1 MIKKIITRFAPS
13 PTGLL
18 HVGNIRTALFNYLF
32 SLKDAGEFILRI
44 DDTDTERSKIEYA
57 DQILRDLD
65 WLGIKLD
72 KIYKQSER
80 IEIYNKHFQELID
93 NNLIYKCFESPEELD
108 TKRKRLVARRMP
120 PIYDRSSLYLS
131 ESEIK
136 KYLDEGR
143 KPYWRFK
150 LSGKR
155 INFEDLIRGNVSVD
169 TSAQSDPVIV
179 REDGGFLYNLP
190 SVIDDIEM
198 GITNIIR
205 GEDHVTNSAI
215 QVEMFRSLGKE
226 APIFGHHP
234 LLVDENGDPFSKRN
248 SAVSIKGLMEDN
260 YEPMAINSLNASI
273 GTSIEINT
281 FKSLN
286 DIADRINLNQVAR
299 APARFSMNQLSKLN
313 SDILSQLDNKIVS
326 ERLSIKNVNFDEKI
340 WNVIKSNIKN
350 LSEYEKW
357 DKIIKGSIKTD
368 NLDSDFMKLAES
380 LLPHEPWDED
390 TWGKW
395 ISSIKE
401 VSDKKGKDLFLP
413 LRMAITGQS
422 YGPEL
427 KNIILL
433 MGYDKIKYRLSG
445 N

>member
-32 SLKDAGEFILRI
+32 SLKGAGEFILRI

-313 SDILSQLDNKIVS
+313 SDILSQLDNKIIS
-326 ERLSIKNVNFDEKI
+326 ERLSIKNINFDEKI
-340 WNVIKSNIKN
+340 WNVIKSNIEN

-368 NLDSDFMKLAES
+368 NLDSDYMKLAES
-380 LLPHEPWDED
+380 LLPPEPWDED

-401 VSDKKGKDLFLP
+401 ISDKKGKDLFLP

>member
-32 SLKDAGEFILRI
+32 SLKGAGEFILRI

-80 IEIYNKHFQELID
+80 IEIYNKYFQELID

-340 WNVIKSNIKN
+340 WNVIKSNIEN

-368 NLDSDFMKLAES
+368 NLDSDYMILAES
-380 LLPHEPWDED
+380 LLPPEPWDED

-413 LRMAITGQS
+413 LRMAITGQN

>member
-1 MIKKIITRFAPS
+1 LIKKIITRFAPS

-32 SLKDAGEFILRI
+32 SLKGAGEFILRI
-44 DDTDTERSKIEYA
+44 DDTDTERSKMEYA

-80 IEIYNKHFQELID
+80 IEIYNKYFQELID

-313 SDILSQLDNKIVS
+313 SDILSQLDNKIIS

-413 LRMAITGQS
+413 LRMAITGQN

>member
-299 APARFSMNQLSKLN
+299 APARFSINQLSKLN
-313 SDILSQLDNKIVS
+313 SDILSQLDNKIIS
-326 ERLSIKNVNFDEKI
+326 KRLSIKNINFDEKI
-340 WNVIKSNIKN
+340 WNVIKSNIDN

-368 NLDSDFMKLAES
+368 NLDSDYMKLAES
-380 LLPHEPWDED
+380 LLPPEPWDED

-401 VSDKKGKDLFLP
+401 ISDKKGKDLFLP

>member
-226 APIFGHHP
+226 APVFGHHP

-313 SDILSQLDNKIVS
+313 SDILSQLDNKIIS
-326 ERLSIKNVNFDEKI
+326 ERLSIKNINFDEKI
-340 WNVIKSNIKN
+340 WNVIKSNIEN

-413 LRMAITGQS
+413 LRMAITGQN

>member
-80 IEIYNKHFQELID
+80 IEIYNKYFQELID
-93 NNLIYKCFESPEELD
+93 NKLIYKCFESPEELD

-226 APIFGHHP
+226 APVFGHHP

-273 GTSIEINT
+273 GTSIEIDT

-299 APARFSMNQLSKLN
+299 APARFSINQLSKLN
-313 SDILSQLDNKIVS
+313 SDILSQLDNKIIS
-326 ERLSIKNVNFDEKI
+326 KRLSIKNINFDEKI
-340 WNVIKSNIKN
+340 WNVIKSNIDN

-368 NLDSDFMKLAES
+368 NLDSDYMKLAES
-380 LLPHEPWDED
+380 LLPPEPWDED

>member
-80 IEIYNKHFQELID
+80 IEIYNKYFQELID

-226 APIFGHHP
+226 APVFGHHP

-299 APARFSMNQLSKLN
+299 APARFSINQLSKLN
-313 SDILSQLDNKIVS
+313 SDILSQLDNKIIS
-326 ERLSIKNVNFDEKI
+326 KRLSIKNINFDEKI
-340 WNVIKSNIKN
+340 WNVIKSNIDN

-368 NLDSDFMKLAES
+368 NLDSDYMKLAES
-380 LLPHEPWDED
+380 LLPPEPWDED

-395 ISSIKE
+395 ISRIKE
-401 VSDKKGKDLFLP
+401 ISDKKGKDLFLP

>member
-80 IEIYNKHFQELID
+80 IEIYNKYFQELID

-226 APIFGHHP
+226 APVFGHHP

-299 APARFSMNQLSKLN
+299 APARFSINQLSKLN
-313 SDILSQLDNKIVS
+313 SDILSQLDNKIIS
-326 ERLSIKNVNFDEKI
+326 KRLSIKNINFDEKI
-340 WNVIKSNIKN
+340 WNVIKSNIEN

-368 NLDSDFMKLAES
+368 NLDSDYMKLAES
-380 LLPHEPWDED
+380 LLPPEPWDED

-401 VSDKKGKDLFLP
+401 ISDKKGKDLFLP

>member
-226 APIFGHHP
+226 APVFGHHP

-299 APARFSMNQLSKLN
+299 APARFSINQLSKLN
-313 SDILSQLDNKIVS
+313 SDILSQLDNKIIS
-326 ERLSIKNVNFDEKI
+326 KRLSIKNINFDEKI
-340 WNVIKSNIKN
+340 WNVIKSNIDN

-368 NLDSDFMKLAES
+368 NLDSDYMKLAES
-380 LLPHEPWDED
+380 LLPPEPWDED

>member
-32 SLKDAGEFILRI
+32 SLKGAGEFILRI

-80 IEIYNKHFQELID
+80 IEIYNKYFQELID
-93 NNLIYKCFESPEELD
+93 NKLIYKCFESPEELD

-413 LRMAITGQS
+413 LRMAITGQN

>member
-313 SDILSQLDNKIVS
+313 SDILSQLDNKIIS
-326 ERLSIKNVNFDEKI
+326 ERLSIKNINFDEKI
-340 WNVIKSNIKN
+340 WNVIKSNIEN

-368 NLDSDFMKLAES
+368 NLDSDYMKLAES
-380 LLPHEPWDED
+380 LLPPEPWDED

-401 VSDKKGKDLFLP
+401 ISDKKGKDLFLP

>member
-32 SLKDAGEFILRI
+32 SLKGAGEFILRI

-80 IEIYNKHFQELID
+80 IEIYNKYFQELID
-93 NNLIYKCFESPEELD
+93 NKLIYKCFESPEELD

-380 LLPHEPWDED
+380 LLPPEPWDED

-401 VSDKKGKDLFLP
+401 ISDKKGKDLFLP

>member
-80 IEIYNKHFQELID
+80 IEIYNKYFQELID

-313 SDILSQLDNKIVS
+313 SDILSQLDNKIIS
-326 ERLSIKNVNFDEKI
+326 ERLSIKNINFDEKI
-340 WNVIKSNIKN
+340 WNVIKSNIEN

-368 NLDSDFMKLAES
+368 NLDSDYMKLAES
-380 LLPHEPWDED
+380 LLPPEPWDED

-401 VSDKKGKDLFLP
+401 ISDKKGKDLFLP

>member
-80 IEIYNKHFQELID
+80 IEIYNKYFQELID

-313 SDILSQLDNKIVS
+313 SDILSQLDNKIIS
-326 ERLSIKNVNFDEKI
+326 ERLSIKNINFDEKI
-340 WNVIKSNIKN
+340 WNVIKSNIDN

-368 NLDSDFMKLAES
+368 NLDSDYMKLAES
-380 LLPHEPWDED
+380 LLPPEPWDED

-401 VSDKKGKDLFLP
+401 ISDKKGKDLFLP

>member
-313 SDILSQLDNKIVS
+313 SDILSQLDNKTVS

-368 NLDSDFMKLAES
+368 NLDSDYMKLAES
-380 LLPHEPWDED
+380 LLPPEPWDED

-401 VSDKKGKDLFLP
+401 ISDKKGKDLFLP

>member
-226 APIFGHHP
+226 APVFGHHP

-260 YEPMAINSLNASI
+260 YEPMAINSLNVSI

-313 SDILSQLDNKIVS
+313 SDILSQLDNKIIS
-326 ERLSIKNVNFDEKI
+326 KRLSIKNINFDEKI
-340 WNVIKSNIKN
+340 WNVIKSNIDN

-368 NLDSDFMKLAES
+368 NLDSDYMKLAES
-380 LLPHEPWDED
+380 LLPPEPWDED
-390 TWGKW
+390 TWRKW
-395 ISSIKE
+395 ISNIKE
-401 VSDKKGKDLFLP
+401 ISDKKGKDLFLP

>member
-299 APARFSMNQLSKLN
+299 APARFSINQLSKLN
-313 SDILSQLDNKIVS
+313 SDILSQLDNKIIS
-326 ERLSIKNVNFDEKI
+326 ERLSIKNINFDEKI

-368 NLDSDFMKLAES
+368 NLDSDYMKLAES
-380 LLPHEPWDED
+380 LLPPEPWDED

>member
-80 IEIYNKHFQELID
+80 IEIYNKYFQELID

-226 APIFGHHP
+226 APVFGHHP

-299 APARFSMNQLSKLN
+299 APARFSINQLSKLN
-313 SDILSQLDNKIVS
+313 SDILSQLDNKIIS
-326 ERLSIKNVNFDEKI
+326 KRLSIKNINFDEKI
-340 WNVIKSNIKN
+340 WNVIKSNIDN

-368 NLDSDFMKLAES
+368 NLDSDYMKLAES
-380 LLPHEPWDED
+380 LLPPEPWDED

-401 VSDKKGKDLFLP
+401 ISDKKGKDLFLP

>member
-80 IEIYNKHFQELID
+80 IEIYNKYFQELID

-313 SDILSQLDNKIVS
+313 SDILSQLDNKIIS
-326 ERLSIKNVNFDEKI
+326 ERLSIKNINFDEKI
-340 WNVIKSNIKN
+340 WNVIKSNIEN

>member
-248 SAVSIKGLMEDN
+248 SAVSIKGLMQDN
-260 YEPMAINSLNASI
+260 YEI
-273 GTSIEINT
+273 
-281 FKSLN
+281 
-286 DIADRINLNQVAR
+286 
-299 APARFSMNQLSKLN
+299 
-313 SDILSQLDNKIVS
+313 
-326 ERLSIKNVNFDEKI
+326 
-340 WNVIKSNIKN
+340 
-350 LSEYEKW
+350 
-357 DKIIKGSIKTD
+357 
-368 NLDSDFMKLAES
+368 
-380 LLPHEPWDED
+380 
-390 TWGKW
+390 
-395 ISSIKE
+395 
-401 VSDKKGKDLFLP
+401 
-413 LRMAITGQS
+413 
-422 YGPEL
+422 
-427 KNIILL
+427 
-433 MGYDKIKYRLSG
+433 
-445 N
+445 

>member
-18 HVGNIRTALFNYLF
+18 HVVHIRTALFNYLF

-80 IEIYNKHFQELID
+80 IEIYNKYFQELID
-93 NNLIYKCFESPEELD
+93 NKLIYKCFESPEELD

-313 SDILSQLDNKIVS
+313 SDILSQLDNKIIS
-326 ERLSIKNVNFDEKI
+326 ERLSIKNINFDEKI
-340 WNVIKSNIKN
+340 WNVIKSNIEN

-368 NLDSDFMKLAES
+368 NLDSDYMKLAES
-380 LLPHEPWDED
+380 LLPPEPWDED
-390 TWGKW
+390 TWEKW
-395 ISSIKE
+395 ISRIKE
-401 VSDKKGKDLFLP
+401 ISDKKGKDLFLP

>member
-80 IEIYNKHFQELID
+80 IEIYNKYFQELID

-226 APIFGHHP
+226 APVFGHHP

-313 SDILSQLDNKIVS
+313 SDILSQLDNKIIS
-326 ERLSIKNVNFDEKI
+326 ERLSIKNINFDEKI
-340 WNVIKSNIKN
+340 WNVIKSNIEN

-368 NLDSDFMKLAES
+368 NLDSDYMKLAES
-380 LLPHEPWDED
+380 LLPPEPWDED

-401 VSDKKGKDLFLP
+401 ISDKKGKDLFLP

>member
-380 LLPHEPWDED
+380 LLPPEPWDED

>member
-313 SDILSQLDNKIVS
+313 SDILSQLDNKIIS
-326 ERLSIKNVNFDEKI
+326 KRLSIKNINFDEKI
-340 WNVIKSNIKN
+340 WNVIKSNIDN

-368 NLDSDFMKLAES
+368 NLDSDYMKLAES
-380 LLPHEPWDED
+380 LLPPEPWDED

-401 VSDKKGKDLFLP
+401 ISDKKGKDLFLP

>member
-313 SDILSQLDNKIVS
+313 SDILSQLDNKIIS
-326 ERLSIKNVNFDEKI
+326 KRLSIKNINFDEKI
-340 WNVIKSNIKN
+340 WNVIKSNIEN

-368 NLDSDFMKLAES
+368 NLDSDYMKLAES
-380 LLPHEPWDED
+380 LLPPEPWDED

-401 VSDKKGKDLFLP
+401 ISDKKGKDLFLP

>member
-226 APIFGHHP
+226 APVFGHHP

-313 SDILSQLDNKIVS
+313 SDILSQLDNKIIS
-326 ERLSIKNVNFDEKI
+326 ERLSIKNINFDEKI
-340 WNVIKSNIKN
+340 WNVIKSNIEN

-368 NLDSDFMKLAES
+368 NLDSDYMKLAES
-380 LLPHEPWDED
+380 LLPPEPWDED

-401 VSDKKGKDLFLP
+401 ISDKKGKDLFLP

>member
-260 YEPMAINSLNASI
+260 YEPMAINSLIASI

-313 SDILSQLDNKIVS
+313 SDILSQLDNKIIS
-326 ERLSIKNVNFDEKI
+326 KRLSIKNINFDEKI
-340 WNVIKSNIKN
+340 WNVIKSNIDN

-368 NLDSDFMKLAES
+368 NLDSDYMKLAES
-380 LLPHEPWDED
+380 LLPPEPWDED

-401 VSDKKGKDLFLP
+401 ISDKKGKDLFLP

>member
-313 SDILSQLDNKIVS
+313 SDILSQLDNKIIS
-326 ERLSIKNVNFDEKI
+326 ERLSIKNINFDEKI
-340 WNVIKSNIKN
+340 WNVIKSNIEN

>member
-80 IEIYNKHFQELID
+80 IEIYNKYFQELID

-299 APARFSMNQLSKLN
+299 APARFSINQLSKLN
-313 SDILSQLDNKIVS
+313 SDILSQLDNKIIS
-326 ERLSIKNVNFDEKI
+326 KRLSIKNINFDEKI
-340 WNVIKSNIKN
+340 WNVIKSNIDN

-368 NLDSDFMKLAES
+368 NLDSDYMKLAES
-380 LLPHEPWDED
+380 LLPPEPWDED

>member
-1 MIKKIITRFAPS
+1 M
-13 PTGLL
+13 

-80 IEIYNKHFQELID
+80 IEIYNKYFQELID

-313 SDILSQLDNKIVS
+313 SDILSQLDNKIIS
-326 ERLSIKNVNFDEKI
+326 KRLSIKNINFDEKI
-340 WNVIKSNIKN
+340 WNVIKSNIEN

-368 NLDSDFMKLAES
+368 NLDSDYMKLAES
-380 LLPHEPWDED
+380 LLPPEPWDED

-401 VSDKKGKDLFLP
+401 ISDKKGKDLFLP

>member
-80 IEIYNKHFQELID
+80 IEIYNKYFQELID
-93 NNLIYKCFESPEELD
+93 NNFIYKCFESPEELD

>member
-226 APIFGHHP
+226 APVFGHHP

-313 SDILSQLDNKIVS
+313 SDILSQLDNKIIS
-326 ERLSIKNVNFDEKI
+326 ERLSIKNINFDEKI
-340 WNVIKSNIKN
+340 WNVIKSNIDN

-368 NLDSDFMKLAES
+368 NLDSDYMKLAES
-380 LLPHEPWDED
+380 LLPPEPWDED

-401 VSDKKGKDLFLP
+401 ISDKKGKDLFLP

>member
-1 MIKKIITRFAPS
+1 
-13 PTGLL
+13 
-18 HVGNIRTALFNYLF
+18 
-32 SLKDAGEFILRI
+32 
-44 DDTDTERSKIEYA
+44 
-57 DQILRDLD
+57 
-65 WLGIKLD
+65 
-72 KIYKQSER
+72 
-80 IEIYNKHFQELID
+80 
-93 NNLIYKCFESPEELD
+93 
-108 TKRKRLVARRMP
+108 
-120 PIYDRSSLYLS
+120 
-131 ESEIK
+131 
-136 KYLDEGR
+136 
-143 KPYWRFK
+143 
-150 LSGKR
+150 
-155 INFEDLIRGNVSVD
+155 
-169 TSAQSDPVIV
+169 
-179 REDGGFLYNLP
+179 
-190 SVIDDIEM
+190 
-198 GITNIIR
+198 
-205 GEDHVTNSAI
+205 
-215 QVEMFRSLGKE
+215 MFRSLGKE
-226 APIFGHHP
+226 VPVFGHHP

-313 SDILSQLDNKIVS
+313 SDILSQLDNKIIS
-326 ERLSIKNVNFDEKI
+326 KRLSIKNINFDEKI
-340 WNVIKSNIKN
+340 WNVIKSNIEN

-368 NLDSDFMKLAES
+368 NLDSDYMKLAES
-380 LLPHEPWDED
+380 LLPPEPWDED

-401 VSDKKGKDLFLP
+401 ISDKKGKDLFLP
-413 LRMAITGQS
+413 LRMAITGQN

>member
-313 SDILSQLDNKIVS
+313 SDILSQLDNKIIS
-326 ERLSIKNVNFDEKI
+326 ERLSIKNINFDEKI
-340 WNVIKSNIKN
+340 WNVIKSNIDN

-368 NLDSDFMKLAES
+368 NLDSDYMKLAES
-380 LLPHEPWDED
+380 LLPPEPWDED

-401 VSDKKGKDLFLP
+401 ISDKKGKDLFLP

>member
-1 MIKKIITRFAPS
+1 LIKKIITRFAPS

-226 APIFGHHP
+226 APVFGHHP

-313 SDILSQLDNKIVS
+313 SDILSQLDNKIIS
-326 ERLSIKNVNFDEKI
+326 ERLSIKNINFDEKI
-340 WNVIKSNIKN
+340 WNVIKSNIDN

-368 NLDSDFMKLAES
+368 NLDSDYMKLAES
-380 LLPHEPWDED
+380 LLPPEPWDED

-401 VSDKKGKDLFLP
+401 ISDKKGKDLFLP
-413 LRMAITGQS
+413 LRIAITGQS

>member
-80 IEIYNKHFQELID
+80 IEIYNKYFQELID
-93 NNLIYKCFESPEELD
+93 NKLIYKCFESPEELD

-340 WNVIKSNIKN
+340 WNVIKSNIDN

-368 NLDSDFMKLAES
+368 NLDSDYMILAES
-380 LLPHEPWDED
+380 LLPPEPWDED

-401 VSDKKGKDLFLP
+401 ISDKKGKDLFLP

>member
-93 NNLIYKCFESPEELD
+93 INFIYKCFESPEELD

-313 SDILSQLDNKIVS
+313 SDILSQLDNKIIS

-413 LRMAITGQS
+413 LRMAITGQN

>member
-32 SLKDAGEFILRI
+32 SLKGAGEFILRI

-80 IEIYNKHFQELID
+80 IEIYNKYFQELID
-93 NNLIYKCFESPEELD
+93 NKLIYKCFESPEELD

-340 WNVIKSNIKN
+340 WNVIKSNIEN